1 MNQEQKYLFDL
12 QGYIVLKNVTPKP
25 VIDNCNEV
33 LDRFENMPPEDFPP
47 PLALGTNKT
56 EQELYISNILESDL
70 AFLPLIDIPE
80 VLSVIQEVTD
90 HTD

>member
-1 MNQEQKYLFDL
+1 M
-12 QGYIVLKNVTPKP
+12 V
-25 VIDNCNEV
+25 DNCNKV

-47 PLALGTNKT
+47 PLVLGTNKT

-80 VLSVIQEVTD
+80 VLSVIQEVTGGPYRLN
-90 HTD
+90 HTYTIYRWGGGYT